1 MCMSGQQTEASLSR
15 DMQACS
21 AHQLTNLL
29 VKSQVIA
36 TSWASTLCRC
46 FAFERSAAALLLYNT
61 SQAGA
66 HAALVPRTP
75 PPSGTT
81 PPAASRAGTPTD
93 SQDSPDASYIL
104 NNTSTSEQQPAV
116 TSPPG
121 ATAVQPQ
128 TMTPPPATTPSQT
141 PSASIP
147 PSSGP
152 VSSSHN
158 CHDSS
163 NRSCAHQ
170 DLGQS
175 STHDAQQATTRPE
188 AQDQSGSTDVAAV
201 LLPRMP
207 MGLTHITSAA
217 CYTAV
222 ANVARALARSAAAAD
237 QATSSGKVAFASLLS
252 SMW

>member
-1 MCMSGQQTEASLSR
+1 MRGHQTEASLSR

-29 VKSQVIA
+29 VKSQVSA

-66 HAALVPRTP
+66 HVALVPRTP

-81 PPAASRAGTPTD
+81 PPSATRAGTPTD
-93 SQDSPDASYIL
+93 SQQRPDASYIL
-104 NNTSTSEQQPAV
+104 DHTSTSEQQPAV
-116 TSPPG
+116 TSPPV
-121 ATAVQPQ
+121 ATAVLPQ
-128 TMTPPPATTPSQT
+128 TMTPPPVTTPSQT
-141 PSASIP
+141 PTAPIP
-147 PSSGP
+147 PSSGS

-163 NRSCAHQ
+163 TRSHAHQ
-170 DLGQS
+170 DSGQS
-175 STHDAQQATTRPE
+175 TTNDAQQAATRPE

-207 MGLTHITSAA
+207 MGLTHIRSAA

-237 QATSSGKVAFASLLS
+237 QAALSGKAAVASLLS
-252 SMW
+252 SM